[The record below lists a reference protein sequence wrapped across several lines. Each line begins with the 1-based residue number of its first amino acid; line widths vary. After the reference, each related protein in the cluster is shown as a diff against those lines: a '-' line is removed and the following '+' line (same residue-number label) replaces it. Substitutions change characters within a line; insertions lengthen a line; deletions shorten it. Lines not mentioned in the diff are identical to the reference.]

1 MTRPTTGPGW
11 ATDSNFNDPGES
23 WDGTPTR
30 VTPSSG
36 ERAAGQLP
44 GVGVPAQIMNY
55 LWGNHGEWADYL
67 DAQLHKN
74 GYRAKDDFDGSIVDT
89 GSWITTGSG
98 LTTVNDHAA
107 GGFGAMQM
115 AATNGDATQTIEKRT
130 LPIGT
135 NNFRLEIR
143 ARYTVLNT
151 GGAFFFSLSQAGINA
166 IFRSTN
172 SALSGRWSFEHGGVP
187 TVVDTGIS
195 PSTTYQKF
203 VIERVGGTLTASIDG
218 TQVFSGTQSDDMTGA
233 TLQISTTRSTA
244 DATLRI
250 DYVALTVDTSR

>member
-1 MTRPTTGPGW
+1 MSLPYTRNRTYVSGVTKVTADDMNDIQDALVFLFTGQGFW
-11 ATDSNFNDPGES
+11 
-23 WDGTPTR
+23 
-30 VTPSSG
+30 
-36 ERAAGQLP
+36 L
-44 GVGVPAQIMNY
+44 
-55 LWGNHGEWADYL
+55 
-67 DAQLHKN
+67 
-74 GYRAKDDFDGSIVDT
+74 KDDFSGSAVNAAT
-89 GSWITTGSG
+89 WVTTGAG
-98 LTTVNDHAA
+98 LTTASDHAA
-107 GGFGAMQM
+107 GGFGALQM
-115 AATNGDATQTIEKRT
+115 AATSGDATQTIETRT

-135 NNFRLEIR
+135 NDFRLEVR

-203 VIERVGGTLTASIDG
+203 VIERTSGVLTASING
-218 TQVFSGTQSDDMTGA
+218 TQVFSGTQADDMTGA
-233 TLQISTTRSTA
+233 TLQISTTRSSA

-250 DYVALTVDTSR
+250 DYVALSVDTSR